1 MLAAMRVSP
10 AHSEDVRRKPGRQ
23 WVTFLLVCNF
33 ALWGINT
40 FETQRTEHNLLQV
53 SVEKSLGEQLHSAIC
68 LFSPLFFVGWL
79 VRSFVFL
86 FIRIVVTSQFDLRG
100 DDLIVN

>member
-1 MLAAMRVSP
+1 MLAAMRASP

-53 SVEKSLGEQLHSAIC
+53 GVGESRFALTGHFGYFTGYDQYVLERTSAPDQKYWLLFC
-68 LFSPLFFVGWL
+68 LA
-79 VRSFVFL
+79 
-86 FIRIVVTSQFDLRG
+86 D
-100 DDLIVN
+100 